1 MKKTFGKVLVALL
14 VSVAFISLVG
24 CNNNADSGGGGGDS
38 APPIALSTF
47 EDLSVLGSYSGAAGS
62 RTGTLSFNADKTG
75 SYDSSNPNIRAA
87 SITSFTWSASKSGS
101 DIKITIKHNGKT
113 GTLTRDSNGDI
124 SGNLDDADKS
134 NTGIAGLGYKAPTEA
149 DVRGTKWRL
158 SWPSQGT
165 MDAKLSQIQW
175 YPIAI
180 SYASSG
186 NTGVARVRAY
196 GAPEDDY
203 SGTWSIGT
211 VAGQVGYIVLSGA
224 QISQSLI
231 KLSGNMAIVYD
242 PNAGL
247 LIYTKQ

>member
-38 APPIALSTF
+38 APPIALSSL
-47 EDLSVLGSYSGAAGS
+47 EDVAVLGSYISGKA
-62 RTGTLSFNADKTG
+62 TLSFNEDKTG
-75 SYDSSNPNIRAA
+75 TYSSGNPNIRAA
-87 SITSFTWSASKSGS
+87 TAIPKFTWAASKNAS
-101 DIKITIKHNGKT
+101 DITITIKYNGKT
-113 GTLTRDSNGDI
+113 GTLIRNDGNGEI
-124 SGNLDDADKS
+124 SGKLDDADAS
-134 NTGIAGLGYKAPTEA
+134 NTSIANFGYKAPTEA
-149 DVRGTKWRL
+149 DVRGTRWRL